1 METPQ
6 ILNIVRTRSRE
17 VTIDIDAGAKPPE
30 EYYHGSYE
38 ATPTNEEQTLNTA
51 GYFML
56 NDVAIHPVPYAEATN
71 PKGGYTVTI
80 GG

>member
-6 ILNIVRTRSRE
+6 LVNVVRTRQKDL
-17 VTIDIDAGAKPPE
+17 VIDIDAGARKPE
-30 EYYHGSYE
+30 EYYQGSYE
-38 ATPTNEEQTLNTA
+38 ATPTNAEQTLNTA

-56 NDVAIHPVPYAEATN
+56 SDIDIHPVPYAEATN